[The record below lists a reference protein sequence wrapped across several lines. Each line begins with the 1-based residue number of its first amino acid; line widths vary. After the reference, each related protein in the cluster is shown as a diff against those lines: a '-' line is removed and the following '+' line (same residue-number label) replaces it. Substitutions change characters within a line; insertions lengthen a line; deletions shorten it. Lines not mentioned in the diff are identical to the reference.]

1 MAHPKIIVT
10 RLSADAVPDHLE
22 DKDAAEI
29 LAGARERLIDFY
41 QKMVPGKLLGMTD
54 LEMAMIHKDL
64 DRLIKKHRRLRE
76 VDLWLDSNDA

>member
-1 MAHPKIIVT
+1 
-10 RLSADAVPDHLE
+10 
-22 DKDAAEI
+22 
-29 LAGARERLIDFY
+29 
-41 QKMVPGKLLGMTD
+41 MTD